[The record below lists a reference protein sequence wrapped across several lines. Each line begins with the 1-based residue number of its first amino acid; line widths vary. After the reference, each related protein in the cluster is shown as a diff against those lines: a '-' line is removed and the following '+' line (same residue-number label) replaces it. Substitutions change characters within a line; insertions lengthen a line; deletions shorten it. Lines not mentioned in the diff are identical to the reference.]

1 MPLTLF
7 AILGGLW
14 FQFTPKTQAAINP
27 TINFQGKLTN
37 PDGTNVTNG
46 SYSIR
51 FRVYTDPTADTASP
65 CANSCL
71 WEETQATVA
80 VNDGIFRVALGSV
93 TSLPGSV
100 NFNLSAL
107 YLSMKVGADPEMSPR
122 IQLTASPYAFNSD
135 TIDGLDST
143 NLVQL
148 GQGTQTDGSTTNASL
163 SINKTGGTALIFDVQ
178 RSGTAIFQLANNGS
192 ALFRNQAD
200 SSIGFQIQS
209 QSSNPLLTVDTSAA
223 NVYIGNPTADA
234 SAAQLVVDT
243 KNTAGDPTGVNGG
256 MYYNSNSGTFRCF
269 QSGAWS
275 DCLTS
280 GNSTASFT
288 SGLANVGANVTGA
301 VVETLIF
308 TTATAVS
315 NTAGITGFTAPAGGS
330 FRTCLIKNTANVTA
344 GTLNLRW
351 RVNGVSVGAGACSM
365 SSTVQRESATALDPG
380 VVTFS
385 AGDTIGIAFDTV
397 GMAPTTNDFTVYWT
411 VEYNSTTS
419 AVSGATL
426 QSAYNNNPTLN
437 TTDTHDLVINATDT
451 ATDANVL
458 IDLQCTTACGGNGR
472 FAVQN
477 GGTDVFAISPSGG
490 ITIGTTS
497 TSLTI
502 ENGTGVAALFNG
514 ATAHTIQ
521 FATGAA
527 AQSVTIGSTNT
538 TSSLTLN
545 AGSGNATINATSGNV
560 NIQTTTSGAINL
572 TPGGTSNIV
581 LGTSDTIGTLLVL
594 DTKTSAGDPTGV
606 DGGQYYNSNLG
617 KFRCFEAGAW
627 KDCITRNRTILAA
640 DVIDSAGA
648 CTFTHL
654 TGLSFAVTTGV
665 VYRFYAVINYTAAA
679 TTTGSAWAATGP
691 TNTYFTYMQSSSL
704 TTTTGTSRTGNGND
718 SPAGCSATSA
728 ATTGNIAVIEG
739 SILPTANGTV
749 QLRFASE
756 LNGSAITVRTGS
768 TLEWW

>member
-1 MPLTLF
+1 MF
-7 AILGGLW
+7 AMIGGLW
-14 FQFTPKTQAAINP
+14 LQFTPTAHAAINP

-46 SYSIR
+46 NYSIR
-51 FRVYTDPTADTASP
+51 FRIYTDPTADTADP

-93 TSLPGSV
+93 ASLPGSV

-107 YLSMKVGADPEMSPR
+107 YLSMKVGVDPEMSPR

-135 TIDGLDST
+135 AIDGLDST

-148 GQGTQTDGSTTNASL
+148 GQGTQTDSSTTNASL

-223 NVYIGNPTADA
+223 NVYIGNPAADNL
-234 SAAQLVVDT
+234 AAQLVVDT
-243 KNTAGDPTGVNGG
+243 KNTSGDPTGVNGG
-256 MYYNSNSGTFRCF
+256 IYYNSNGGTFRCF
-269 QSGAWS
+269 QSGVWS

-301 VVETLIF
+301 AVETLIF

-330 FRTCLIKNTANVTA
+330 FRTCLIKNNANVTG
-344 GTLNLRW
+344 GTLSLRW
-351 RVNGVSVGAGACSM
+351 RVNGASVGAGACEM

-385 AGDTIGIAFDTV
+385 AGDTIGIAFDSV
-397 GMAPTTNDFTVYWT
+397 GLAPTTNDFTVYWT
-411 VEYNSTTS
+411 VEYNSTTA

-426 QSAYNNNPTLN
+426 QSAYGNDPSID
-437 TTDTHDLVINATDT
+437 TTDTHNFVINATDT
-451 ATDANVL
+451 ATDANV
-458 IDLQCTTACGGNGR
+458 IVNLQCTTACGGNGR

-477 GGTDVFAISPSGG
+477 GGADVFAVGPTGG
-490 ITIGTTS
+490 ITIGNTS

-502 ENGTGVAALFNG
+502 ENGTGVAALFDG
-514 ATAHTIQ
+514 ATAHTVQ

-538 TSSLTLN
+538 TSALTLN
-545 AGSGNATINATSGNV
+545 AGSGDVRINATNGDV
-560 NIQTTTSGAINL
+560 ILQTTTAGTINL
-572 TPGGTSNIV
+572 VPAGTSNIL
-581 LGTSDTIGTLLVL
+581 LGTSDTTGTLLVL

-606 DGGQYYNSNLG
+606 NGGQYYNSNLG
-617 KFRCFEAGAW
+617 KFRCYQNGIWE
-627 KDCITRNRTILAA
+627 DCISKREVSLAA
-640 DVIDSAGA
+640 DVTNNNVTANTIADV
-648 CTFTHL
+648 
-654 TGLSFAVTTGV
+654 TGLSFPVSSGV
-665 VYRFYAVINYTAAA
+665 LTSFECTIWYTAAA
-679 TTTGSAWAATGP
+679 TTTGSRWSINGPAT
-691 TNTYFTYMQSSSL
+691 TALAYQTEYSL
-704 TTTTGTSRTGNGND
+704 TTTTSTRNAMLTAYN
-718 SPAGCSATSA
+718 SPAASNASS
-728 ATTGNIAVIEG
+728 ATTGGNMSIIKGIIVPSAGGNVI
-739 SILPTANGTV
+739 V
-749 QLRFASE
+749 RFASE
-756 LNGSAITVRTGS
+756 VSLSAIVAKAGS
-768 TLEWW
+768 NCQYW